1 MAKNS
6 KSFTKLALSALA
18 LGTAFTVANDA
29 QALEAGQC
37 GTVAEITEALR
48 AEGQGV
54 LFQAYR
60 SVPTRP
66 KNTFTSNANLTL
78 GYNLE
83 RGVDEQSNTV
93 CVRAR
98 YTQIQLNNSTNLL
111 LPTWAQILPENAP
124 YNQFLRNE
132 QTRANAGVIFSAIAL
147 SKNANGIDV
156 PASRI
161 TVTEGR
167 GDQFVANRGTLLA
180 GYSNGEYAIAANFE
194 DITKTS
200 NFTQMAALQ
209 DNRNSPTIAL
219 ASNQPR

>member
-1 MAKNS
+1 M
-6 KSFTKLALSALA
+6 
-18 LGTAFTVANDA
+18 
-29 QALEAGQC
+29 
-37 GTVAEITEALR
+37 
-48 AEGQGV
+48 
-54 LFQAYR
+54 
-60 SVPTRP
+60 
-66 KNTFTSNANLTL
+66 
-78 GYNLE
+78 
-83 RGVDEQSNTV
+83 
-93 CVRAR
+93 
-98 YTQIQLNNSTNLL
+98 
-111 LPTWAQILPENAP
+111 
-124 YNQFLRNE
+124 
-132 QTRANAGVIFSAIAL
+132 IFSAIAL